1 MLQRMVATGKFDEVI
16 ERSRPLAEAIRNE
29 AEQIASSRPTWEQ
42 SQEIFES
49 KYKPNMAYPQLSP
62 YRNAVS
68 NIAASGQAAGST
80 GFENAR
86 NAEQRAITREDF
98 DFNRDLY
105 RIMNED
111 WQNRGKGIDMLASG
125 AKQYQNTMLG
135 PVKEGQDQWQKGYNQ
150 ERENQLDQDKMN
162 MGVAEGE
169 LKNELLNMQNKITLN
184 DRLNVQDDETY
195 SWLRNMGNEIYQL
208 KEFKEGK
215 VIENEARKVE
225 LLQFENSLWMQR
237 AQIENL
243 LRRMNN
249 EEAAIALSQERNKE
263 SWTQKAL
270 KYLPAILTVAGGIA
284 GGFAGGPAGAIQG
297 AALGGNIG
305 TAMGGGT
312 PNYSNIPT
320 GNIFQQP
327 NAKPS
332 TDASGGG

>member
-1 MLQRMVATGKFDEVI
+1 
-16 ERSRPLAEAIRNE
+16 
-29 AEQIASSRPTWEQ
+29 
-42 SQEIFES
+42 
-49 KYKPNMAYPQLSP
+49 
-62 YRNAVS
+62 
-68 NIAASGQAAGST
+68 
-80 GFENAR
+80 
-86 NAEQRAITREDF
+86 
-98 DFNRDLY
+98 
-105 RIMNED
+105 
-111 WQNRGKGIDMLASG
+111 
-125 AKQYQNTMLG
+125 
-135 PVKEGQDQWQKGYNQ
+135 
-150 ERENQLDQDKMN
+150 
-162 MGVAEGE
+162 
-169 LKNELLNMQNKITLN
+169 MQNKITLN